1 MEIAVQYEPP
11 ATKIPFDTNNK
22 FNVFLNFRGKD
33 VRTTFVDH
41 LYESLSGEGLK
52 VFLDSEE
59 LEKGKEIDSNLQEA
73 IKTSDVL
80 IRIFS
85 KHYAESTWCLK
96 EAAQMWRSNGF
107 IIPLF
112 YDVEPSDVRYP
123 QREGGPFAKAFQK
136 HYSHLDRQ
144 DEKTIK
150 EWKNVLHQISSL
162 SGWTRAEEFGLEYK
176 NSTLVDLQRAI
187 LRRLVNYHGEVS
199 SVAEGK
205 ALMKNVLQG
214 VRALVIL
221 DDVNDLSYLD
231 ALNGDWCG
239 PGKDEALQLFCWHAF
254 SRAFAE
260 TPYKKLS
267 TRIARACKGHPLSLQ
282 VIGAYL
288 FDKKE
293 RDDIQYWEEA
303 LHNIG
308 ENQEISKVLRISYDG
323 LSHVEKEMFL
333 DIACCFAGK
342 KENDAVTFWEVL
354 YPKRVKTALKNLSL
368 KMLINESGPK
378 NLLDMHDLLRGM
390 GKGIQE
396 QIDNNSRLLLPMG
409 SHRALS
415 RDRAEPVSF
424 HRMPSIRYLVVQ
436 NTKIVGNIG
445 KFAPNLLWIKIKNCE
460 LGGMYTWLTLRNR
473 FQLDSSWS
481 QVRILSVEQCPT
493 LTIIPKILDSLVNF
507 RCLYLQDCVAL
518 TILPDTLGNMA
529 QLKELHLC
537 GCTNL
542 TSLPETVGN
551 LMQLEILRLKD
562 CTALRSL
569 PSTIG
574 NLVQLQELVLKR
586 CTGLR
591 NVPNTIGDLAQLQT
605 LITYN
610 CSSLQ
615 SIPYPFGKLKNL
627 RRLHIPGWTDLE
639 SFHDAVISLAQLREL
654 SRSVGIGSSVQ
665 KKINVYIVY
674 HAADER
680 KILMAHKYKH
690 LRTGSLCLCTGS
702 EDKESSDIR
711 DAIDSCEILVL
722 GLSKSFA
729 ESIVCM
735 KKFAAIRRSKNGLI
749 VSLSLRS
756 FTQSCRIKFLST
768 LREL

>member
-162 SGWTRAEEFGLEYK
+162 SGWTRAEEFGTHLPMRFIYFHYSLLSPYQLHQIYYSHNTVRVGVSGIGGVGKTTLAKAVYNRIYARFDVYFFAQK

-239 PGKDEALQLFCWHAF
+239 PG
-254 SRAFAE
+254 SR
-260 TPYKKLS
+260 
-267 TRIARACKGHPLSLQ
+267 I
-282 VIGAYL
+282 
-288 FDKKE
+288 
-293 RDDIQYWEEA
+293 
-303 LHNIG
+303 
-308 ENQEISKVLRISYDG
+308 
-323 LSHVEKEMFL
+323 MF
-333 DIACCFAGK
+333 
-342 KENDAVTFWEVL
+342 T
-354 YPKRVKTALKNLSL
+354 
-368 KMLINESGPK
+368 
-378 NLLDMHDLLRGM
+378 
-390 GKGIQE
+390 
-396 QIDNNSRLLLPMG
+396 
-409 SHRALS
+409 S
-415 RDRAEPVSF
+415 RD
-424 HRMPSIRYLVVQ
+424 
-436 NTKIVGNIG
+436 
-445 KFAPNLLWIKIKNCE
+445 
-460 LGGMYTWLTLRNR
+460 
-473 FQLDSSWS
+473 
-481 QVRILSVEQCPT
+481 
-493 LTIIPKILDSLVNF
+493 
-507 RCLYLQDCVAL
+507 
-518 TILPDTLGNMA
+518 
-529 QLKELHLC
+529 
-537 GCTNL
+537 
-542 TSLPETVGN
+542 
-551 LMQLEILRLKD
+551 
-562 CTALRSL
+562 
-569 PSTIG
+569 
-574 NLVQLQELVLKR
+574 
-586 CTGLR
+586 
-591 NVPNTIGDLAQLQT
+591 
-605 LITYN
+605 
-610 CSSLQ
+610 
-615 SIPYPFGKLKNL
+615 
-627 RRLHIPGWTDLE
+627 
-639 SFHDAVISLAQLREL
+639 
-654 SRSVGIGSSVQ
+654 
-665 KKINVYIVY
+665 
-674 HAADER
+674 
-680 KILMAHKYKH
+680 
-690 LRTGSLCLCTGS
+690 
-702 EDKESSDIR
+702 
-711 DAIDSCEILVL
+711 
-722 GLSKSFA
+722 
-729 ESIVCM
+729 
-735 KKFAAIRRSKNGLI
+735 
-749 VSLSLRS
+749 
-756 FTQSCRIKFLST
+756 
-768 LREL
+768 